1 MDKRVI
7 LGVAGSGKTY
17 YICNNI
23 DPKKRNLILA
33 YTNENVKNL
42 YKELLKS
49 QGEIPKDTIITTFH
63 SFLYSYLIRPFD
75 RLIGDFY
82 GVSDFESEGVTF
94 IEPPL
99 QSLPYGKYRR
109 PNPNYYNIHNLKH
122 YHTHGK
128 YYCSYLA
135 KLILKTNSKNNYSLL
150 NSGLTL
156 LNRFFDYIYIDEFQ
170 DFRKEEYSLIVE
182 IIKNFTNIVL
192 VGDYFQHS
200 VNAKNNSGIPFKAN
214 NNPITYDSYLDL
226 LKSIGLTVDTT
237 SLQYTRRCP
246 EKICKFIRD
255 KLKISISI
263 ANDNNNLGE
272 VSFVSDYAEID
283 NILKDNRIVKLVWK
297 HNDAYNFN
305 YLTWGY
311 SKGDTFSSVC
321 VILTDSFED
330 ISEDNFIAPNNTSLN
345 KLYVALTRT
354 KGNLYLIKKTDLD
367 SYYRDH

>member
-23 DPKKRNLILA
+23 DPNKRNLIIA
-33 YTNENVKNL
+33 YTNENVKNM

-49 QGEIPKDTIITTFH
+49 QGKIPKNTVVTTFH
-63 SFLYSYLIRPFD
+63 SFLYNYLVRPFD

-82 GVSDFESEGVTF
+82 SVSNFESEGVSL
-94 IEPPL
+94 IEPPP
-99 QSLPYGKYRR
+99 QSIICGKYRR
-109 PNPNYYNIHNLKH
+109 SNPNYYNITDLRH
-122 YHTHGK
+122 YHTNGK

-135 KLILKTNSKNNYSLL
+135 KLILKTNSKYNYSLL

-170 DFRKEEYSLIVE
+170 DFRKEEYNLIVE
-182 IIKNFTNIVL
+182 IIKNFNNIVL
-192 VGDYFQHS
+192 VGDYYQHS
-200 VNAKNNSGIPFKAN
+200 VNAKNNSGIPFKTN
-214 NNPITYDSYLDL
+214 IKTITYDSYLDL
-226 LKSIGLTVDTT
+226 LKSIGLSIDIT

-246 EKICKFIRD
+246 EKICEFIRD
-255 KLKISISI
+255 KLKISIS
-263 ANDNNNLGE
+263 AASDNHNSGK
-272 VSFVSDYAEID
+272 VSFVSDYTEID
-283 NILKDNRIVKLVWK
+283 NILKDNNIVKLVWN
-297 HNDAYNFN
+297 HNDTYNFN
-305 YLTWGY
+305 CLTWGY

-330 ISEDNFIAPNNTSLN
+330 INEDNFIAPQNTSLN
-345 KLYVALTRT
+345 KLYVALTRS

-367 SYYRDH
+367 SYYKNH